1 MRSRSLRRLFRR
13 RLFSLASFQRTAPL
27 LAVLTILAVLTAF
40 ATFALP
46 VSAQPSA
53 PVATPVST
61 APTKLLV
68 DLLEKTDVVWRDG
81 YPTQL
86 TLADV
91 PKAVERLQVAEIRSS
106 RPAFSWVVPAPKRGA
121 AQSAWR
127 IQIATDRSILAESKG
142 APDVWDSGKTPGA
155 ESTAVPFGA
164 SEPLKPSTV
173 YYWRVKTWDET
184 DAPSDW
190 SAIKAFQTAAT
201 LDESGAS
208 RYPLVKKVDRPQS
221 ATPLDDQT
229 TFYDFGRA
237 SFGQIRVE
245 IDSKAAGRVALVR
258 VGERVKDG
266 RVDRKPAGS
275 TRYWEYRL
283 PLQTGRQFYSIK
295 TRVDKRNSSGAAV
308 LMPDYVGEVMPFR
321 YAEVEILPA
330 TPVKTDKTVKTET
343 PADVAETSPSA
354 QSASNAEPTQT
365 AEPAQVG
372 SLFDAAPEP
381 VVCSVVRETVVYPFD
396 VSASYF
402 DCDDDRLNR
411 VWDLCRYSIPAT
423 TFAGYYVDGDRERIP
438 YEGDALPNQLSH
450 YCVDREYSLARVTL
464 EYLIFHPTWPTEWHL
479 QIPQI
484 AWFDYLYTGDARHIR
499 RYYED
504 VKSKTLVALAE
515 DNGLI
520 STRKGK
526 TTPEFFASLHFKGS
540 SSPFGDIVDWPHKGL
555 AGNENAESGETDG
568 FVFNDFNVV
577 VNAYHHVA
585 LNSAKRFAE
594 ILGEEADAAFFAA
607 QIEKHRKAF
616 HETFFD
622 AERGVYRD
630 GEATDH
636 ASLHGNMFPL
646 AFGLV
651 PAENVASVAAFVR
664 SRGMRCSVYGA
675 QFLLDAV
682 YEGNDGEYGFER
694 MTADDLRGW
703 LNMLRVGSTISLE
716 AWDDRYKPNQDW
728 NHAWGAAPANVIPR
742 KLVGV
747 EPTSPGF
754 ATLRVKP
761 QIAGL
766 KRVDAL
772 VPTIRGPVEVRIA
785 RPTDAVYSLAV
796 SLPGNVKAD
805 VYVPALSDDDAL
817 YVDGVPAAESATGV
831 KFVRDGAFWKA
842 ENVGAGVWRF
852 ERRAP
857 ETAETA
863 QDAQTSETADVA
875 QDAEISQP
883 QESTQPVETAQAE

>member
-1 MRSRSLRRLFRR
+1 MRSRPLRRLFRR
-13 RLFSLASFQRTAPL
+13 SLSSLASFQTTAP
-27 LAVLTILAVLTAF
+27 VLTALTV
-40 ATFALP
+40 ATAFSSFALP
-46 VSAQPSA
+46 VSAQNA

-61 APTKLLV
+61 APTGLLV

-91 PKAVERLQVAEIRSS
+91 PTAVERLQVAEIRSS

-142 APDVWDSGKTPGA
+142 APDVWDSGKTSGA
-155 ESTAVPFGA
+155 ESTAVPFDGP
-164 SEPLKPSTV
+164 EPLKPSTV
-173 YYWRVKTWDET
+173 YYWRVQTWDET

-201 LDESGAS
+201 LDETGAS

-221 ATPLDDQT
+221 ATPLDDRT
-229 TFYDFGRA
+229 IFYDFGRA

-245 IDSKAAGRVALVR
+245 IDSKTAGRVALVR

-330 TPVKTDKTVKTET
+330 STVNTDKIDATG
-343 PADVAETSPSA
+343 
-354 QSASNAEPTQT
+354 
-365 AEPAQVG
+365 VG
-372 SLFDAAPEP
+372 SLFDAAAEP
-381 VVCSVVRETVVYPFD
+381 VVCSVARETVVYPFD

-402 DCDDDRLNR
+402 NCDDDRLNR
-411 VWDLCRYSIPAT
+411 VWDLCRYSIPTT

-438 YEGDALPNQLSH
+438 YEGDALLNQLSH
-450 YCVDREYSLARVTL
+450 YCVDREFSLARVTL
-464 EYLIFHPTWPTEWHL
+464 EYLIFNPTWPTEWHL

-504 VKSKTLVALAE
+504 IKAKTLVALAE
-515 DNGLI
+515 ENGLI
-520 STRKGK
+520 STRKDK
-526 TTPEFFASLHFKGS
+526 VTPEFYESVHFRGS
-540 SSPFGDIVDWPHKGL
+540 SSKFGDIVDWPHKGL
-555 AGNENAESGETDG
+555 AGNDNAESGETDG

-577 VNAYHHVA
+577 VNAYHHFA

-607 QIEKHRKAF
+607 QIEKHKKAF

-651 PAENVASVAAFVR
+651 PAKHVESVTAFVR

-682 YEGNDGEYGFER
+682 YEGGDGEYGFER

-728 NHAWGAAPANVIPR
+728 NHAWGAAPGNVIPR

-754 ATLRVKP
+754 ATLRIKP
-761 QIAGL
+761 QIADL
-766 KRVDAL
+766 KRVDAI

-785 RPTDAVYSLAV
+785 RPTDGVYSLAV

-842 ENVGAGVWRF
+842 EKVGAGTWRF

-857 ETAETA
+857 ETEVVPPAET
-863 QDAQTSETADVA
+863 
-875 QDAEISQP
+875 
-883 QESTQPVETAQAE
+883 VEAK

>member
-13 RLFSLASFQRTAPL
+13 RFFSLASFQRTASI
-27 LAVLTILAVLTAF
+27 LTISTTLTALCVG
-40 ATFALP
+40 ALP

-53 PVATPVST
+53 PVATPVAT

-142 APDVWDSGKTPGA
+142 APDVWDSGKTAGA

-221 ATPLDDQT
+221 ATPLDERT

-330 TPVKTDKTVKTET
+330 TPVKTDKTVATE
-343 PADVAETSPSA
+343 
-354 QSASNAEPTQT
+354 T

-381 VVCSVVRETVVYPFD
+381 VVLSVVRETVAYPFD
-396 VSASYF
+396 VSAAYF

-504 VKSKTLVALAE
+504 IKAKTLVALAE

-651 PAENVASVAAFVR
+651 PEENVASVAAFVR

-805 VYVPALSDDDAL
+805 VYVPALSNDDAL

-852 ERRAP
+852 ERRAL
-857 ETAETA
+857 EAAETA
-863 QDAQTSETADVA
+863 QNAET
-875 QDAEISQP
+875 
-883 QESTQPVETAQAE
+883 TQPVETAQAE

>member
-1 MRSRSLRRLFRR
+1 MRLRSLRRFFRR
-13 RLFSLASFQRTAPL
+13 FPDFRSPFPTLAPILTV
-27 LAVLTILAVLTAF
+27 LAVLTTASSLAPF
-40 ATFALP
+40 
-46 VSAQPSA
+46 VSAKSLPIA
-53 PVATPVST
+53 APVST
-61 APTKLLV
+61 APTGLLV

-91 PKAVERLQVAEIRSS
+91 PQAVERLQIAEIRSS
-106 RPAFSWVVPAPKRGA
+106 KPAFSWIVPVRKRGA
-121 AQSAWR
+121 TQSAWR

-155 ESTAVPFGA
+155 ESTAVPFGGP
-164 SEPLKPSTV
+164 EPLRPSTV
-173 YYWRVKTWDET
+173 YYWRVRCWDQD
-184 DAPSDW
+184 DAASDW

-201 LDESGAS
+201 LEETGTS

-221 ATPLDDQT
+221 ATPLDART

-258 VGERVKDG
+258 IGERVADG
-266 RVDRKPAGS
+266 RVDRNPAGS
-275 TRYWEYRL
+275 TRYWETRL
-283 PLQTGRQFYSIK
+283 PLQTGRQFYSLK
-295 TRVDKRNSSGAAV
+295 TRVDRRNASGSAV

-330 TPVKTDKTVKTET
+330 STDNVDKTGANGST
-343 PADVAETSPSA
+343 
-354 QSASNAEPTQT
+354 
-365 AEPAQVG
+365 G

-381 VVCSVVRETVVYPFD
+381 VVLSLARETVVYPFD

-423 TFAGYYVDGDRERIP
+423 SFAGYYVDGDRERIP
-438 YEGDALPNQLSH
+438 YEGDALLNQLSH
-450 YCVDREYSLARVTL
+450 YCVDREFSLARATL
-464 EYLIFHPTWPTEWHL
+464 EYLVFNPTWPTEWNL

-484 AWFDYLYTGDARHIR
+484 AWFDYLYSGDARLVR

-504 VKSKTLVALAE
+504 IKAKTLVALAE
-515 DNGLI
+515 ENGLI
-520 STRKGK
+520 SVKKGK
-526 TTPEFFASLHFKGS
+526 TTPEFYRSIHFRGS
-540 SSPFGDIVDWPHKGL
+540 SSNFGDIVDWPHKGL

-577 VNAYHHVA
+577 VNAYHRFA
-585 LNSAKRFAE
+585 LRSAKRFAE

-607 QIEKHRKAF
+607 QIEKHQKSF

-651 PAENVASVAAFVR
+651 PPENVASVAAFVR

-675 QFLLDAV
+675 QFLLEAV
-682 YEGNDGEYGFER
+682 YEGGDGDYGFER

-761 QIAGL
+761 QIASL
-766 KRVDAL
+766 RRVDAI

-796 SLPGNVKAD
+796 SIPGNAKAE
-805 VYVPALSDDDAL
+805 VFVPALSDDDAL
-817 YVDGVPAAESATGV
+817 FVDGVPVAESKTGV
-831 KFVRDGAFWKA
+831 EFVRDGAFWKA
-842 ENVGAGVWRF
+842 ENVGAGTWRF

-857 ETAETA
+857 E
-863 QDAQTSETADVA
+863 
-875 QDAEISQP
+875 
-883 QESTQPVETAQAE
+883 PVEPPQTE

>member
-1 MRSRSLRRLFRR
+1 MSSRPLRRFFRRLSRSLSPFHK
-13 RLFSLASFQRTAPL
+13 AAP
-27 LAVLTILAVLTAF
+27 ILAVLTLS
-40 ATFALP
+40 TFAAS
-46 VSAQPSA
+46 VSAQSV

-86 TLADV
+86 TLSEL
-91 PKAVERLQVAEIRSS
+91 PTAVERLQVAEIRSS
-106 RPAFSWVVPAPKRGA
+106 RPAFSWVVPATKRGA
-121 AQSAWR
+121 AQTAWR
-127 IQIATDRSILAESKG
+127 IQIAADRSILAESKG

-155 ESTAVPFGA
+155 ESTAIPFGA

-173 YYWRVKTWDET
+173 YYWRVQTWDET
-184 DAPSDW
+184 DAPSAW
-190 SAIKAFQTAAT
+190 SAIKAFKTAAT
-201 LDESGAS
+201 LDENGAS

-221 ATPLDDQT
+221 ATPLDAQT

-245 IDSKAAGRVALVR
+245 IDSKTAGRVALVR
-258 VGERVKDG
+258 VGERIKDG

-308 LMPDYVGEVMPFR
+308 LTPDYVGEVMPFR

-330 TPVKTDKTVKTET
+330 SPDVKDSE
-343 PADVAETSPSA
+343 
-354 QSASNAEPTQT
+354 T
-365 AEPAQVG
+365 AEVAADAQVG
-372 SLFDAAPEP
+372 SLFDAAAEP
-381 VVCSVVRETVVYPFD
+381 VVLSVARETVVYPFD
-396 VSASYF
+396 VAASYF

-438 YEGDALPNQLSH
+438 YEGDALLNQLSH

-504 VKSKTLVALAE
+504 LKAKTLVALAE

-526 TTPEFFASLHFKGS
+526 VTPEFYASLHFRGS
-540 SSPFGDIVDWPHKGL
+540 SSNFGDIVDWPHKGL

-577 VNAYHHVA
+577 VNAYHHFA

-594 ILGEEADAAFFAA
+594 ILGSEADAAFFAA
-607 QIEKHRKAF
+607 QIEKHKKAF

-651 PAENVASVAAFVR
+651 PPENVESVTAFVR

-682 YEGNDGEYGFER
+682 YEGGDGEYGFER
-694 MTADDLRGW
+694 MAADDLRGW

-766 KRVDAL
+766 KRVDSI

-817 YVDGVPAAESATGV
+817 YVDGVPAAESETGV
-831 KFVRDGAFWKA
+831 KFVREGAFWKA
-842 ENVGAGVWRF
+842 SNVGAGIWRF

-857 ETAETA
+857 EAKVAETTEV
-863 QDAQTSETADVA
+863 Q
-875 QDAEISQP
+875 
-883 QESTQPVETAQAE
+883 

>member
-1 MRSRSLRRLFRR
+1 MRSRPLRRLFRR
-13 RLFSLASFQRTAPL
+13 SHFSLASFQRTARL
-27 LAVLTILAVLTAF
+27 LTVLTVPTVLTAF
-40 ATFALP
+40 STFSAFAP
-46 VSAQPSA
+46 SVSAQPSA

-86 TLADV
+86 TLTDV
-91 PKAVERLQVAEIRSS
+91 PKAVERLQIAEIRSS

-221 ATPLDDQT
+221 ATPLDART

-330 TPVKTDKTVKTET
+330 TPVKTGKTDKTDATKT
-343 PADVAETSPSA
+343 PADAAETAQSVETSQSA
-354 QSASNAEPTQT
+354 QSVQNAEPAQT

-381 VVCSVVRETVVYPFD
+381 VVLSVVRETVVYPFD

-402 DCDDDRLNR
+402 ACDDDRLNR

-504 VKSKTLVALAE
+504 VKAKTLVALAE

-651 PAENVASVAAFVR
+651 PAEHVESVAAFVR

-863 QDAQTSETADVA
+863 ETA
-875 QDAEISQP
+875 QDAEP
-883 QESTQPVETAQAE
+883 AQAE

>member
-13 RLFSLASFQRTAPL
+13 ALFSLASFQTSAPV
-27 LAVLTILAVLTAF
+27 LAVLTVATAF
-40 ATFALP
+40 STFAFP
-46 VSAQPSA
+46 VLAQPSA

-86 TLADV
+86 TLADL
-91 PKAVERLQVAEIRSS
+91 PKAVERLQIAEIRSS
-106 RPAFSWVVPAPKRGA
+106 RPAFSWVVPATKRGA

-127 IQIATDRSILAESKG
+127 IQIAADRSILAKSKG

-173 YYWRVKTWDET
+173 YYWRVQIWDET
-184 DAPSDW
+184 DAPSAW
-190 SAIKAFQTAAT
+190 SAIKAFKTAAT

-221 ATPLDDQT
+221 ATPLDDRT

-258 VGERVKDG
+258 VGERIKDG

-330 TPVKTDKTVKTET
+330 TPVKTGK
-343 PADVAETSPSA
+343 VAQNEAP
-354 QSASNAEPTQT
+354 QT

-381 VVCSVVRETVVYPFD
+381 VVLSVVRETVTYPFD
-396 VSASYF
+396 VSAAYF

-504 VKSKTLVALAE
+504 VKAKTLVALAE

-526 TTPEFFASLHFKGS
+526 TTPEFFASLHFQGS

-607 QIEKHRKAF
+607 QIEKHKKAF

-622 AERGVYRD
+622 AEKGVYRD

-651 PAENVASVAAFVR
+651 PAENVESVAAFVR

-766 KRVDAL
+766 KRVDSV

-785 RPTDAVYSLAV
+785 RPSDAVYSLAV

-842 ENVGAGVWRF
+842 ENVGAGLWRF

-857 ETAETA
+857 EVAET
-863 QDAQTSETADVA
+863 TE
-875 QDAEISQP
+875 AE
-883 QESTQPVETAQAE
+883 

>member
-1 MRSRSLRRLFRR
+1 MRSRFLRRLFRR
-13 RLFSLASFQRTAPL
+13 SLSSLASFQTTAPV
-27 LAVLTILAVLTAF
+27 LAVLTVLAPISLVA
-40 ATFALP
+40 
-46 VSAQPSA
+46 AQ
-53 PVATPVST
+53 T
-61 APTKLLV
+61 APSVSPAPTGLLV

-86 TLADV
+86 TLADL
-91 PKAVERLQVAEIRSS
+91 PKAVERLQIAEIRSS
-106 RPAFSWVVPAPKRGA
+106 RPAFSWVVPATKRGA

-127 IQIATDRSILAESKG
+127 IQIAADRSILAESKG

-155 ESTAVPFGA
+155 ESTAVPFGGP
-164 SEPLKPSTV
+164 EPLKPSTV
-173 YYWRVKTWDET
+173 YYWRVQTWDET
-184 DAPSDW
+184 DAPSAW
-190 SAIKAFQTAAT
+190 SAIKAFKTAAT
-201 LDESGAS
+201 LDENGAS

-221 ATPLDDQT
+221 ATPLDAQT

-258 VGERVKDG
+258 VGERIKDG

-330 TPVKTDKTVKTET
+330 TPVKTGKIAQNET
-343 PADVAETSPSA
+343 PADVAQTSP
-354 QSASNAEPTQT
+354 T

-381 VVCSVVRETVVYPFD
+381 VVLSVARETVTYPFD

-402 DCDDDRLNR
+402 DCDADRLNR

-504 VKSKTLVALAE
+504 IKAKTLVALAE
-515 DNGLI
+515 ENGLI

-526 TTPEFFASLHFKGS
+526 VTPEFYASLHFRGS
-540 SSPFGDIVDWPHKGL
+540 SSKFGDIVDWPHKGL

-577 VNAYHHVA
+577 VNAYHHFA

-607 QIEKHRKAF
+607 QIEKHKKAF

-651 PAENVASVAAFVR
+651 PPENVESVTAFVR

-682 YEGNDGEYGFER
+682 YEGSDGAYGFER

-785 RPTDAVYSLAV
+785 RPSDAVYSLAV

-842 ENVGAGVWRF
+842 EKVGAGTWRF

-857 ETAETA
+857 EPAET
-863 QDAQTSETADVA
+863 TE
-875 QDAEISQP
+875 AE
-883 QESTQPVETAQAE
+883 

>member
-1 MRSRSLRRLFRR
+1 MRSHLLRRLCRP
-13 RLFSLASFQRTAPL
+13 SLSFLTTFPTAAPF
-27 LAVLTILAVLTAF
+27 LAILTISAAF
-40 ATFALP
+40 SSFALP
-46 VSAQPSA
+46 VSAQTASTAA
-53 PVATPVST
+53 PIST
-61 APTKLLV
+61 APTGLLV

-86 TLADV
+86 TLAEL
-91 PKAVERLQVAEIRSS
+91 PTAVERLQIAEIRSS
-106 RPAFSWVVPAPKRGA
+106 QPAFSWVVPATKRGA
-121 AQSAWR
+121 AQTAWR
-127 IQIATDRSILAESKG
+127 IQLAADRSILAESKG
-142 APDVWDSGKTPGA
+142 EPDVWDSGKTPGA
-155 ESTAVPFGA
+155 ESTAVPFGGP
-164 SEPLKPSTV
+164 EPLKPSTV
-173 YYWRVKTWDET
+173 YYWRVRIWDEN

-190 SAIKAFQTAAT
+190 SAVKAFKTAAT
-201 LDESGAS
+201 LDENGAS

-221 ATPLDDQT
+221 AAPLDAQT

-245 IDSKAAGRVALVR
+245 IDSKTAGRVALVR

-266 RVDRKPAGS
+266 RVDRKPAGT

-283 PLQTGRQFYSIK
+283 PLQTGRQFYAIK
-295 TRVDKRNSSGAAV
+295 TRVDRRNSSGAAV

-330 TPVKTDKTVKTET
+330 SPAVKTDKTD
-343 PADVAETSPSA
+343 ADA
-354 QSASNAEPTQT
+354 QTDR
-365 AEPAQVG
+365 VG
-372 SLFDAAPEP
+372 SLFDAAAEP
-381 VVCSVVRETVVYPFD
+381 VVLSVARETVVYPFD

-438 YEGDALPNQLSH
+438 YEGDALLNQLSH
-450 YCVDREYSLARVTL
+450 YCVDREFSLARATL

-484 AWFDYLYTGDARHIR
+484 AWFDYLYTGDARQIR

-504 VKSKTLVALAE
+504 IKAKTLVALAE
-515 DNGLI
+515 ENGLI

-526 TTPEFFASLHFKGS
+526 VTPEFYASLHFRGS
-540 SSPFGDIVDWPHKGL
+540 SSNFGDIVDWPHKGL
-555 AGNENAESGETDG
+555 AGNDNAESGETDG

-577 VNAYHHVA
+577 VNAYHHFA
-585 LNSAKRFAE
+585 LHSAKRFAE
-594 ILGEEADAAFFAA
+594 ILGCEADAAFFAA
-607 QIEKHRKAF
+607 QIEKHKKAF

-651 PAENVASVAAFVR
+651 PPENVESVAAFVR

-682 YEGNDGEYGFER
+682 YEGGDGAYGFER

-766 KRVDAL
+766 KRVDAV

-785 RPTDAVYSLAV
+785 RPTDAVYTLAV

-805 VYVPALSDDDAL
+805 VFVPALSDDDAL
-817 YVDGVPAAESATGV
+817 YVDGVPAAEAGV
-831 KFVRDGAFWKA
+831 EFVRDGAFWKA
-842 ENVGAGVWRF
+842 SNVGAGIWRF

-857 ETAETA
+857 ETEIAEPTEA
-863 QDAQTSETADVA
+863 K
-875 QDAEISQP
+875 
-883 QESTQPVETAQAE
+883 

>member
-13 RLFSLASFQRTAPL
+13 RLFSLASFQRTAS
-27 LAVLTILAVLTAF
+27 VLTISTTLTALCVG
-40 ATFALP
+40 ALP

-53 PVATPVST
+53 PVATPVAT

-142 APDVWDSGKTPGA
+142 APDVWDSGKTAGA
-155 ESTAVPFGA
+155 ESTAVPFGGPE
-164 SEPLKPSTV
+164 SLKPSTV

-221 ATPLDDQT
+221 AAPLDERT

-330 TPVKTDKTVKTET
+330 SPVKTDKTDAPET
-343 PADVAETSPSA
+343 PADDAPE
-354 QSASNAEPTQT
+354 T

-381 VVCSVVRETVVYPFD
+381 VVLSVARETVTYPFD

-504 VKSKTLVALAE
+504 IKAKTLVALAE

-682 YEGNDGEYGFER
+682 YEGGDGEYGFER
-694 MTADDLRGW
+694 MAADDLRGW

-761 QIAGL
+761 QIASL
-766 KRVDAL
+766 RRVDAL

-857 ETAETA
+857 EAEKSPETA
-863 QDAQTSETADVA
+863 QEAETTQTE
-875 QDAEISQP
+875 
-883 QESTQPVETAQAE
+883 

>member
-1 MRSRSLRRLFRR
+1 MRSRPLRRLFRR
-13 RLFSLASFQRTAPL
+13 SHSFLAPFQTTTL
-27 LAVLTILAVLTAF
+27 ILTILTLTTLVASI
-40 ATFALP
+40 
-46 VSAQPSA
+46 SAQSV

-91 PKAVERLQVAEIRSS
+91 PKAVERLQIAEIRSS
-106 RPAFSWVVPAPKRGA
+106 RPAFSWVVPSPKRGA

-142 APDVWDSGKTPGA
+142 APDVWDSGKIPGA
-155 ESTAVPFGA
+155 ESTAVPFGGP
-164 SEPLKPSTV
+164 EPLKPSTV

-190 SAIKAFQTAAT
+190 SAIKAFKTAAT

-221 ATPLDDQT
+221 ATPLDART

-258 VGERVKDG
+258 VGERIKDG

-330 TPVKTDKTVKTET
+330 SPVKTDNTDKTAATET
-343 PADVAETSPSA
+343 AET
-354 QSASNAEPTQT
+354 
-365 AEPAQVG
+365 AQVG

-381 VVCSVVRETVVYPFD
+381 VVLSVARETVAYPFD

-504 VKSKTLVALAE
+504 IKAKTLVALAE

-651 PAENVASVAAFVR
+651 PEENVESVAAFVR

-682 YEGNDGEYGFER
+682 YEGGDGAYGFER

-761 QIAGL
+761 QIADL
-766 KRVDAL
+766 KRVDSV

-842 ENVGAGVWRF
+842 ENVGAGIWRF

-857 ETAETA
+857 ENAQNVET
-863 QDAQTSETADVA
+863 TETADVA
-875 QDAEISQP
+875 QGA
-883 QESTQPVETAQAE
+883 ETAPNAESAQAK

>member
-1 MRSRSLRRLFRR
+1 MRSRPLRRLFRR

-27 LAVLTILAVLTAF
+27 LAVLTVPTVLTAF
-40 ATFALP
+40 SAFASS

-53 PVATPVST
+53 PVATPVAT

-91 PKAVERLQVAEIRSS
+91 PNAVERLQVAEIRSS

-155 ESTAVPFGA
+155 ESTAVPFAGP
-164 SEPLKPSTV
+164 EPLRPSTV
-173 YYWRVKTWDET
+173 YYWRVQIWDET

-190 SAIKAFQTAAT
+190 SAIKAFKTAAT

-221 ATPLDDQT
+221 ATPLDDRT

-258 VGERVKDG
+258 VGERIKDG

-330 TPVKTDKTVKTET
+330 TSAKTAK
-343 PADVAETSPSA
+343 VA
-354 QSASNAEPTQT
+354 QT
-365 AEPAQVG
+365 AELAQVG

-381 VVCSVVRETVVYPFD
+381 VVLSVARETVAYPFD

-402 DCDDDRLNR
+402 DCDDARLDR

-504 VKSKTLVALAE
+504 IKAKTLVALAE

-520 STRKGK
+520 STRKDK
-526 TTPEFFASLHFKGS
+526 VTPEFYASLHFKGS

-555 AGNENAESGETDG
+555 AGNDNAESGETDG

-577 VNAYHHVA
+577 VNAYHHFA

-594 ILGEEADAAFFAA
+594 ILGSEADAAFFAA

-622 AERGVYRD
+622 AEKGIYRD

-651 PAENVASVAAFVR
+651 PAENVASVGAFVR

-682 YEGNDGEYGFER
+682 YEGGDGAYGFER

-857 ETAETA
+857 EPAET
-863 QDAQTSETADVA
+863 TE
-875 QDAEISQP
+875 AE
-883 QESTQPVETAQAE
+883 

>member
-1 MRSRSLRRLFRR
+1 MRLRSLRRLFRR
-13 RLFSLASFQRTAPL
+13 RFFSLASFQRTAPL
-27 LAVLTILAVLTAF
+27 STVATVLTFSTALTAF
-40 ATFALP
+40 SSFALSA
-46 VSAQPSA
+46 SAQPAA
-53 PVATPVST
+53 PVATPVAT

-106 RPAFSWVVPAPKRGA
+106 RPAFSWVVPATKRGA

-155 ESTAVPFGA
+155 ESTAVPFGG

-173 YYWRVKTWDET
+173 YYWRVQTWDET

-221 ATPLDDQT
+221 ATPLDART

-258 VGERVKDG
+258 VGERIKDG

-330 TPVKTDKTVKTET
+330 STVDADKTDKIDATET
-343 PADVAETSPSA
+343 
-354 QSASNAEPTQT
+354 
-365 AEPAQVG
+365 G

-381 VVCSVVRETVVYPFD
+381 VVCSIARETVAYPFD

-402 DCDDDRLNR
+402 DCDDARLNR

-504 VKSKTLVALAE
+504 IKAKTLVALAE

-607 QIEKHRKAF
+607 QIEKHKKAF

-682 YEGNDGEYGFER
+682 YEGGDGEYGFER
-694 MTADDLRGW
+694 MAADDLRGW

-728 NHAWGAAPANVIPR
+728 NHAWGAAPANIIPR

-842 ENVGAGVWRF
+842 ENVGAGIWRF

-857 ETAETA
+857 EPVETA
-863 QDAQTSETADVA
+863 QKDETTQA
-875 QDAEISQP
+875 
-883 QESTQPVETAQAE
+883 QESTQPAEPMQAK

>member
-1 MRSRSLRRLFRR
+1 
-13 RLFSLASFQRTAPL
+13 
-27 LAVLTILAVLTAF
+27 
-40 ATFALP
+40 
-46 VSAQPSA
+46 
-53 PVATPVST
+53 
-61 APTKLLV
+61 
-68 DLLEKTDVVWRDG
+68 G
-81 YPTQL
+81 
-86 TLADV
+86 
-91 PKAVERLQVAEIRSS
+91 
-106 RPAFSWVVPAPKRGA
+106 
-121 AQSAWR
+121 
-127 IQIATDRSILAESKG
+127 
-142 APDVWDSGKTPGA
+142 
-155 ESTAVPFGA
+155 
-164 SEPLKPSTV
+164 
-173 YYWRVKTWDET
+173 
-184 DAPSDW
+184 
-190 SAIKAFQTAAT
+190 
-201 LDESGAS
+201 
-208 RYPLVKKVDRPQS
+208 
-221 ATPLDDQT
+221 
-229 TFYDFGRA
+229 
-237 SFGQIRVE
+237 
-245 IDSKAAGRVALVR
+245 
-258 VGERVKDG
+258 
-266 RVDRKPAGS
+266 
-275 TRYWEYRL
+275 
-283 PLQTGRQFYSIK
+283 
-295 TRVDKRNSSGAAV
+295 
-308 LMPDYVGEVMPFR
+308 
-321 YAEVEILPA
+321 
-330 TPVKTDKTVKTET
+330 
-343 PADVAETSPSA
+343 
-354 QSASNAEPTQT
+354 
-365 AEPAQVG
+365 VG
-372 SLFDAAPEP
+372 SLFDATAEP
-381 VVCSVVRETVVYPFD
+381 VVCSVARETVVYPFD

-402 DCDDDRLNR
+402 NCDDDRLNR

-438 YEGDALPNQLSH
+438 YEGDALLNQLSH
-450 YCVDREYSLARVTL
+450 YCVDREFSLARVTL
-464 EYLIFHPTWPTEWHL
+464 EYLIFNPTWPTEWHL

-504 VKSKTLVALAE
+504 IKAKTLVALAE

-577 VNAYHHVA
+577 VNAYHHFA

-616 HETFFD
+616 HETFFE

-651 PAENVASVAAFVR
+651 PAENVESVAAFVR

-682 YEGNDGEYGFER
+682 YEGGDGEYGFER

-785 RPTDAVYSLAV
+785 RPTDSVYSLAV

-863 QDAQTSETADVA
+863 QDAET
-875 QDAEISQP
+875 SQP
-883 QESTQPVETAQAE
+883 QESTRPAEPAQAK